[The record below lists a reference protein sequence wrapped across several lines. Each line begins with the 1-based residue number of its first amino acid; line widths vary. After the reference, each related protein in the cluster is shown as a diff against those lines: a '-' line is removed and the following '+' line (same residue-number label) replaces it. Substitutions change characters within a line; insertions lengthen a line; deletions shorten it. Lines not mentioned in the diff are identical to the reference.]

1 MTGKTFT
8 EVGIL
13 LDNGDEKSTIA
24 QTKYGENHSKLGA
37 LLDLTFV
44 ETTGKSNVTLTPIGA
59 LLRQMSIEESNNL
72 MKKLM
77 FRIPV
82 IRQLLKNT
90 KYNDKTSITECLKII
105 PSKITRERRKSSVY
119 ALIRTLMETSD
130 YEFYIRIESES
141 Y

>member
-1 MTGKTFT
+1 M
-8 EVGIL
+8 
-13 LDNGDEKSTIA
+13 
-24 QTKYGENHSKLGA
+24 
-37 LLDLTFV
+37 
-44 ETTGKSNVTLTPIGA
+44 TLTPIGA

-130 YEFYIRIESES
+130 YEFYIRIESVS